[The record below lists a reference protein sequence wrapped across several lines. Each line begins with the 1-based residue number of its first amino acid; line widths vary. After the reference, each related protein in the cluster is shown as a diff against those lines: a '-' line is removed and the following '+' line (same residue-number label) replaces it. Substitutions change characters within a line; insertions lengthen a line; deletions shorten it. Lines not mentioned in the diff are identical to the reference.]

1 MLTVLGII
9 QGLALNQL
17 ADKMMRGSYA
27 DALPGNRWLWLH
39 FALCMLI
46 LIRVFQTYLLAALD
60 YTGWRTSFHDALF
73 IFAAGLLQYWV
84 FDALEQSAAAPQ
96 ELHLR
101 AGTLVALAS
110 AIHFFALLRI
120 WFGSELT
127 DKSADHR
134 RREIWLQILEHRA
147 CRALCGIVLG
157 RDIAAGDDAAK
168 RAAFGGRSRHHRA
181 QHLGVAAHDDRSRRH
196 VNGVMPPPPHRSGG
210 IPAKHVRQPERHRRS
225 APFQP
230 QPGAAGKI

>member
-1 MLTVLGII
+1 MNNATDTARSARERFKTDFTQIMLTVLGII

-60 YTGWRTSFHDALF
+60 YTGWRTSFYDALF

-101 AGTLVALAS
+101 AGTLVSLAS

-134 RREIWLQILEHRA
+134 RREIWLQIWNTLLA
-147 CRALCGIVLG
+147 GLCAASCWVGTLQPVTMQQSVLL
-157 RDIAAGDDAAK
+157 
-168 RAAFGGRSRHHRA
+168 S
-181 QHLGVAAHDDRSRRH
+181 
-196 VNGVMPPPPHRSGG
+196 
-210 IPAKHVRQPERHRRS
+210 
-225 APFQP
+225 
-230 QPGAAGKI
+230 GAAAAIIALNIWVSLRMTIGADGT

>member
-1 MLTVLGII
+1 MNNATDTARSARERFKTDFTQIMLTVLGII

-60 YTGWRTSFHDALF
+60 YTGWRTSFYDALF

-101 AGTLVALAS
+101 AGTLVSLAS

-127 DKSADHR
+127 NKSADHR
-134 RREIWLQILEHRA
+134 RREIWLQIWNTCLPGFVRHRA
-147 CRALCGIVLG
+147 GSGHC
-157 RDIAAGDDAAK
+157 
-168 RAAFGGRSRHHRA
+168 SR
-181 QHLGVAAHDDRSRRH
+181 
-196 VNGVMPPPPHRSGG
+196 
-210 IPAKHVRQPERHRRS
+210 
-225 APFQP
+225 
-230 QPGAAGKI
+230 